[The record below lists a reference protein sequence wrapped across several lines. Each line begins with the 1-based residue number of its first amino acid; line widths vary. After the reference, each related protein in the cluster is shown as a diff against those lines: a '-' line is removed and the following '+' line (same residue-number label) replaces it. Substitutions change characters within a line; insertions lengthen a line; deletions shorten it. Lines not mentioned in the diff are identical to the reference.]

1 MAKTD
6 LKLETLG
13 WNSTLEKQFAGFRKE
28 DFAPGRVAVE
38 DKHYYVVFA
47 LEGELTSQIAGK
59 LHHQAAS
66 PAELPKVG
74 DWVAL
79 KILPAEKKAVIHHVL
94 PRSTKLSRKVPGRE
108 TEEQVLVTNVDVAF
122 VVQAL
127 DQSFNPA
134 LLQRHLAMV
143 VDSGV
148 KPVVVLNK
156 TDLCPNVREKLAA
169 VKEIAADVPVIS
181 VCALTGQGIGGLKR
195 HARPGETAVF
205 IGASGVGKSSII
217 NFLYG
222 EEILPTTDVRESD
235 AKGRH
240 TTSWREL
247 IVLPNGALV
256 IDTPGMREFQMWLSG
271 ETGQDAFR
279 DVEEIALRCHF
290 SNCSHTVEKRCAVRE
305 AVDKNELPRERFESY
320 LKLKRELSFLNRAAH
335 RREEIEN
342 KRRTKVARR
351 EREKLDRPP
360 DEE

>member
-1 MAKTD
+1 MAKPD
-6 LKLETLG
+6 LNLETLG
-13 WNSTLEKQFAGFRKE
+13 WNSTLEKQFAGFRQE
-28 DFAPGRVAVE
+28 DFAPGRIAVE

-47 LEGELTSQIAGK
+47 LAGELSCQISGK
-59 LHHQAAS
+59 LLHQAAS

-79 KILPAEKKAVIHHVL
+79 KLLPAEKKAVIHHVL
-94 PRSTKLSRKVPGRE
+94 PRLTKLSRKVAGRE
-108 TEEQVLVTNVDVAF
+108 TEEQVLVTNVDIAF

-148 KPVVVLNK
+148 KPVIVLNK
-156 TDLCPNVREKLAA
+156 TDLCPDLKEKLAA
-169 VKEIAADVPVIS
+169 VENIAAGISTIS
-181 VCALTGQGIGGLKR
+181 VSALTGQAMGSFKR
-195 HARPGETAVF
+195 QARPGQTAVF

-217 NFLYG
+217 NYLYG
-222 EEILPTTDVRESD
+222 EDILPTTDVRESD

-279 DVEEIALRCHF
+279 DVEEIAVKCHF
-290 SNCSHTVEKRCAVRE
+290 RNCSHTVEKRCAVLE
-305 AVDKNELPRERFESY
+305 AVEKNELPRERFESY

-335 RREEIEN
+335 RRESIES
-342 KRRTKVARR
+342 KRRTRVAQRKR
-351 EREKLDRPP
+351 ENLRGRPG
-360 DEE
+360 EE